1 MSDKTFHT
9 YSDEGSPKSLGEMP
23 TFEETPSFEEIDSE
37 LVRRADGT
45 MGIKHPSNTR
55 RSTLRR
61 LSAKI
66 KFRRADGTLGIKHPS
81 WSTLKDLENTRRDM
95 LRRVSTKSKV

>member
-45 MGIKHPSNTR
+45 
-55 RSTLRR
+55 
-61 LSAKI
+61 
-66 KFRRADGTLGIKHPS
+66 LGIKHPS
-81 WSTLKDLENTRRDM
+81 WSTLNDLENTRRDM

>member
-1 MSDKTFHT
+1 MTKTSDKSSKTNKENGP
-9 YSDEGSPKSLGEMP
+9 SSLEA
-23 TFEETPSFEEIDSE
+23 TTTQFNEFEEIDSE

-45 MGIKHPSNTR
+45 RGV
-55 RSTLRR
+55 
-61 LSAKI
+61 
-66 KFRRADGTLGIKHPS
+66 KHPS